1 MVVGIWFSL
10 TLMLIFFFLQALGI
24 HGCILHLSY
33 ILLLQ
38 KRREKYKRS
47 VKLVKQR
54 SVTEISSTSPAHPPL
69 MMAKQ
74 HLPMLPDGAV
84 EISGEIQWKIQ

>member
-1 MVVGIWFSL
+1 MGIWFSL
-10 TLMLIFFFLQALGI
+10 TLMLIFFFFLQALGI

-54 SVTEISSTSPAHPPL
+54 SVTEISSTSPAHPPF

-74 HLPMLPDGAV
+74 HLPSLPTVLPDGAV
-84 EISGEIQWKIQ
+84 EISGEIQ